1 MANNI
6 TITSELAGAVMTL
19 LRLGTFPVQYAQI
32 KDVEAALLA
41 SVEAAGIPIEEVPA
55 EEAIRDN
62 ALDGADDNNLSVGGT
77 D

>member
-1 MANNI
+1 MGNV

-32 KDVEAALLA
+32 KDVEAAMLA
-41 SVEAAGIPIEEVPA
+41 SIEAAGIDVEEVPA
-55 EEAIRDN
+55 AEAMADN
-62 ALDGADDNNLSVGGT
+62 GLELAVGGT